1 MLSLILA
8 TEAAASN
15 PPGDDFQTIA
25 YALLGAAMLVTA
37 ISTLIITPRMEK
49 H

>member
-1 MLSLILA
+1 MLTLIFA

-15 PPGDDFQTIA
+15 PPGDEYQTIA
-25 YALLGAAMLVTA
+25 YALLGLTMLVSA
-37 ISTLIITPRMEK
+37 ITTLIITPSAPK

>member
-8 TEAAASN
+8 TEAAAST
-15 PPGDDFQTIA
+15 PPGDEFQTIA
-25 YALLGAAMLVTA
+25 YAFLGVAMLVTA
-37 ISTLIITPRMEK
+37 VTTLIITPRMEK